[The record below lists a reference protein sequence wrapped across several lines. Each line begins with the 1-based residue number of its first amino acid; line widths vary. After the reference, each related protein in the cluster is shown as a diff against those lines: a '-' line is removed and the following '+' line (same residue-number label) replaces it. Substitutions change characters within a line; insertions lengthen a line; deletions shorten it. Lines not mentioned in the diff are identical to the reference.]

1 MDKYHQEV
9 LLVFRKEYRFTEYD
23 IKKIKQVLNQYETF
37 EEREEYLKGIIYV
50 LGQKNKQIRE
60 LRRKWNG

>member
-50 LGQKNKQIRE
+50 LGQKNKEMRE